1 VLDHLHPDA
10 CRVLTGAA
18 DAAERLTRLVRET
31 PVLVAVEGG
40 EWLRLHALARDFL
53 RGGFAALPAAERD
66 AIQARAAQW
75 LADHGLF
82 EEAARQAF
90 GAGRRELAYDLA
102 EKSLYEAM
110 IGGRQAA
117 VLDWLERLPATEVDR
132 RPRLRLA
139 AAWALALSERH
150 DEAGRQVARILG
162 QPGVDD
168 ALRYECALISS
179 GAAFYGD
186 DPDQFID
193 LFAPWADLPPP
204 VTEPSLRRMH
214 ANRLAWRALLLGEP
228 AEARRHEQQ
237 ALRGDFGPAFAFMA
251 RWGSVIEGLSYLW
264 EGQVRLVEET
274 LRPVLAEAEASL
286 GRRAPLTCMTA
297 TALAAAVWER
307 NRPDQAAALLANRL
321 DVLERAGLP
330 ETLLLAYRTLARIA
344 AAEGGEHRAL
354 DLLELLHAAG
364 VSRRLPRLCIASLA
378 DQVRVHARRFRP
390 ETCRALCERI
400 DEIFAR
406 QDLPRGPIWRR
417 SAEVLRAVAR
427 ANAAV
432 AAQDWPRAIEGLAHA
447 GALADALK
455 LGRMRI
461 EMLAL
466 RAFALDRNADD
477 GLPLLHEASNL
488 AETYGLARLFVDA
501 HPALGDW
508 ARRAAARI
516 DGQAD
521 ARPAPPPQR
530 PAGSAPAGTPR
541 AVAST
546 VLTPKEREV
555 LELLA
560 RNLSN
565 KEIALAMEVGEETVK
580 WHLKNLFGKLSAGTR
595 KQVVRRAQLLGL
607 LVEAR

>member
-1 VLDHLHPDA
+1 
-10 CRVLTGAA
+10 
-18 DAAERLTRLVRET
+18 
-31 PVLVAVEGG
+31 
-40 EWLRLHALARDFL
+40 
-53 RGGFAALPAAERD
+53 
-66 AIQARAAQW
+66 
-75 LADHGLF
+75 
-82 EEAARQAF
+82 
-90 GAGRRELAYDLA
+90 
-102 EKSLYEAM
+102 
-110 IGGRQAA
+110 
-117 VLDWLERLPATEVDR
+117 
-132 RPRLRLA
+132 
-139 AAWALALSERH
+139 
-150 DEAGRQVARILG
+150 
-162 QPGVDD
+162 
-168 ALRYECALISS
+168 LRYECALISS

-354 DLLELLHAAG
+354 DPLELLHAAG

-565 KEIALAMEVGEETVK
+565 KEIARAMQIGEETIK
-580 WHLKNLFGKLSAGTR
+580 WHLKNLFGKLDAGTR
-595 KQVVRRAQLLGL
+595 KQVVRRAEMLGL
-607 LVEAR
+607 LQVPV